1 MTSTLNSLNSCNQ
14 PNEPVPPSNT
24 LKYILK
30 RAESL
35 YFINKRAD
43 DELGAS
49 TDPFSECLGGR
60 VVHFF
65 SLKTR
70 TPDPRGEC
78 NNIHVSIVLRDWPAG
93 RPPSRQVAGVEA
105 TCRSCCPCTFRP
117 EGEAVLIFPPTAR

>member
-1 MTSTLNSLNSCNQ
+1 MTSTLNSLNSYNQ

-49 TDPFSECLGGR
+49 TDPFSECLGGGELYT
-60 VVHFF
+60 FF
-65 SLKTR
+65 L
-70 TPDPRGEC
+70 
-78 NNIHVSIVLRDWPAG
+78 
-93 RPPSRQVAGVEA
+93 
-105 TCRSCCPCTFRP
+105 
-117 EGEAVLIFPPTAR
+117 